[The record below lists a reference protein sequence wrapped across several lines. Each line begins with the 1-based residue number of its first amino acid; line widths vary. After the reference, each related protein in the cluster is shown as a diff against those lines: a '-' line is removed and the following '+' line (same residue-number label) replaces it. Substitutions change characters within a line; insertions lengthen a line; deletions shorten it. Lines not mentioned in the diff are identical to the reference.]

1 MAGKKKTTKAESGA
15 QLFLSPRATKAFTGS
30 PSRNPILKK
39 IDKAIDKDM
48 HKKQWKKVTSGSS
61 SQGTSIAKS
70 AGKLGA
76 DTFMDATHRA
86 YRSKFKL
93 PHGKR

>member
-1 MAGKKKTTKAESGA
+1 MAGKKKTTQAESGA

-48 HKKQWKKVTSGSS
+48 HKKQWKKVTTGSS
-61 SQGTSIAKS
+61 SQGNSAAKR
-70 AGKLGA
+70 AAKLSA
-76 DTFMDATHRA
+76 DTFMDATTRA
-86 YRSKFKL
+86 YRNMFKL